1 MNLELTNTQVVVVG
15 GTNGIGLSIS
25 KNFLLEG
32 AVVHIISRSINSSL
46 KIELES
52 RHPSCVYFYQSDATI
67 EESLTVAY
75 SQILKNSNNKID
87 ILISNVGDGKGVSDA
102 VPKKE
107 DWDVSWDTNFISAL
121 NSTRVFVEKITESKG
136 SITFISSIAG
146 IEYLGAPISYSTAKS
161 ALITFAKSLSHKL
174 APDVRVNVIAPGNIW
189 VENGV
194 WDIKVKKNP
203 ELVNKII
210 NEKVPLRR
218 FGLANEISDF
228 VLYLSSSR
236 ASFITG
242 SCFVI
247 DGGQTTN
254 F

>member
-15 GTNGIGLSIS
+15 GTKGIGLSIS

-32 AVVHIISRSINSSL
+32 AVVHIISRSINSNL

-52 RHPSCVYFYQSDATI
+52 RHASRVYFYQSDATI

-87 ILISNVGDGKGVSDA
+87 ILISNVGDGKGVSGA

-121 NSTRVFVEKITESKG
+121 NSTRVFVEKIIECKG

-174 APDVRVNVIAPGNIW
+174 APGVRVNVIAPGNIW

-194 WDIKVKKNP
+194 WDQKMHSNP
-203 ELVNKII
+203 ELVKYII
-210 NEKVPLRR
+210 NEKVPLSR
-218 FGLANEISDF
+218 FGFPEEVSNL
-228 VLYLSSSR
+228 VLFINSSK

-247 DGGQTTN
+247 DGGQTTT